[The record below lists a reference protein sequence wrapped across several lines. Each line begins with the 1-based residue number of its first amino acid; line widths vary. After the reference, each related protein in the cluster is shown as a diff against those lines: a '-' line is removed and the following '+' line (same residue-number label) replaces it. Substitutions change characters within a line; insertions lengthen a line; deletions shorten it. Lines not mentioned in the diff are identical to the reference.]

1 MAMDLTGRIIGA
13 ESGGNP
19 LARNPR
25 SSAGGL
31 GQFINSTWL
40 STIRKHRPDLANRS
54 NSELLR
60 LKFDPSLSK
69 AMTAAYAADNQGFLK
84 SKGIDPTPGN
94 TYLAHFAGPQGA
106 AAIHANPNAPIEQL
120 MGASAVAANPFLRG
134 KTGAD
139 VINWAS
145 GKVGANAPAS
155 KHMAANAV
163 NQVANGAPMA
173 TPIGGAPIAGGPVP
187 LQPLTPPSER
197 RSKLADALLAQ
208 AVGAKVNG
216 WGDAVRALGGAALGY
231 TMGEKADKQQ
241 GEYRSKLAEMLSG
254 ASNENL
260 PATLLGSG
268 DEDLMKAGVSLK
280 AKQAEANAPL
290 RGKDRFMA
298 MPDGRIMDLQS
309 MQPVSGIGPKE
320 EMTPDMREY
329 AFAMKQRQGEGQP
342 AMPFDAWIKEVK
354 AKQADSG
361 YGTNLYQYK
370 TPDGKTIAFQTSK
383 AGGRKDLE
391 LPDGAEFLP
400 GIDLKDIGTA
410 YIPVDKKSGTQAG
423 PAIPKDVAGE
433 QAAQERGKGAGQAQ
447 LALPA
452 AKTTV
457 ENAFKTIGELEKHPG
472 IDTGTG
478 LSNVLDPR
486 SWTPGTDAY
495 NFLVKN
501 RKATSQSFMGAREAL
516 KGAGQVTDFEGA
528 KGEQALAAL
537 EAAQSKD
544 QYIEELKNLKLM
556 MQASYDDLQRKA
568 SMAGGGAP
576 APAQQAPQFDLNAAK
591 QKYGLE

>member
-197 RSKLADALLAQ
+197 RSRLADMLLAQ
-208 AVGAKVNG
+208 AAGAKVSG
-216 WGDAVRALGGAALGY
+216 WGDALRAAGGAALGY

-260 PATLLGSG
+260 PATLMGSG
-268 DEDLMKAGVSLK
+268 DEDLMKAGVQLK
-280 AKQAEANAPL
+280 VAQAKPESKVGRFRPSKQGIVDTVTGQVVPGTEASGADAAEFGTSPQYY
-290 RGKDRFMA
+290 RDKD
-298 MPDGRIMDLQS
+298 GNLK
-309 MQPVSGIGPKE
+309 IG
-320 EMTPDMREY
+320 
-329 AFAMKQRQGEGQP
+329 Q
-342 AMPFDAWIKEVK
+342 
-354 AKQADSG
+354 
-361 YGTNLYQYK
+361 L
-370 TPDGKTIAFQTSK
+370 SK
-383 AGGRKDLE
+383 AGGMKPVE
-391 LPDGAEFLP
+391 LPEGAAVLP
-400 GIDLKDIGTA
+400 GIDYKDVGTGFVGFDKRTGEAVGPMVPKDITGEKSQEVIGKEKGQAMTSLPTVEDTTVRLMDRLDRLDKSPMRESFTGYSGYLPNVSPEANDYKALLDEVQGNTFLQAFQNLRGGGAITEIEGQKATSALTRLQQTA
-410 YIPVDKKSGTQAG
+410 PSDAGYQQALND
-423 PAIPKDVAGE
+423 ARSVFQEIRDNVRKRAGVGGNE
-433 QAAQERGKGAGQAQ
+433 QASPAPQAPKR
-447 LALPA
+447 LKFNPA
-452 AKTTV
+452 T
-457 ENAFKTIGELEKHPG
+457 GELE
-472 IDTGTG
+472 
-478 LSNVLDPR
+478 
-486 SWTPGTDAY
+486 
-495 NFLVKN
+495 
-501 RKATSQSFMGAREAL
+501 
-516 KGAGQVTDFEGA
+516 
-528 KGEQALAAL
+528 
-537 EAAQSKD
+537 
-544 QYIEELKNLKLM
+544 
-556 MQASYDDLQRKA
+556 
-568 SMAGGGAP
+568 
-576 APAQQAPQFDLNAAK
+576 
-591 QKYGLE
+591 